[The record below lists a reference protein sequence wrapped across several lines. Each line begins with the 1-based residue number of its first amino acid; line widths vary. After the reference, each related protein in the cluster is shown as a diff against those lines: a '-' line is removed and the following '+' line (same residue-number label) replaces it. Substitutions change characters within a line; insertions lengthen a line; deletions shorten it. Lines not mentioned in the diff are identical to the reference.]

1 MFVTLKRFTWTR
13 RVKRVESEYILP
25 SHIFMKLTVGWQALR
40 PINPFQFYYY
50 KCDVKSQLCFVTLHL
65 NQTDSSVRVILGWN
79 KKQNRSNFMLMLSKA
94 CLHEPISHEHLVV
107 PPKQREFW
115 RKDAC
120 RPPAGTCKLAP
131 ALRGPEQLQ
140 IVCLPNAFLSQYFR
154 LESSHDPM
162 CSPSERSC
170 PQKHRGHK
178 LCPALH
184 HRSRVSLAPE
194 PRRLLRRWW
203 TKWGPHSKICRLTY
217 SMHFNCISYHLD
229 YTVLT

>member
-1 MFVTLKRFTWTR
+1 MFR
-13 RVKRVESEYILP
+13 KRVESEYILP

-40 PINPFQFYYY
+40 PISPFQFYYY

-131 ALRGPEQLQ
+131 ALRGPEHLQ
-140 IVCLPNAFLSQYFR
+140 IVCLPNAFLISI
-154 LESSHDPM
+154 SGWSHHTIP
-162 CSPSERSC
+162 CAL
-170 PQKHRGHK
+170 PQRGH
-178 LCPALH
+178 ALRNTEATNSALRYTTGVVFH
-184 HRSRVSLAPE
+184 WPRSRVVCGDADGLNGDHTPKYVGLHI
-194 PRRLLRRWW
+194 P
-203 TKWGPHSKICRLTY
+203 
-217 SMHFNCISYHLD
+217 CILIAFP
-229 YTVLT
+229 TIWITLF